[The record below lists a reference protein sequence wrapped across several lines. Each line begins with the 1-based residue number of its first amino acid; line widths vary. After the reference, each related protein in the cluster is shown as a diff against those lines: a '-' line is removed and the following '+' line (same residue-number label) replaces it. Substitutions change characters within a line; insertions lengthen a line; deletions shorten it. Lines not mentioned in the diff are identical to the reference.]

1 MNPSTAALRV
11 LVSAG
16 ASGIGRCIAETF
28 LAAGHRVHVCDV
40 AQGELENFLAAHPG
54 AGATLADVGDPA
66 AVQRVFDELLARDGG
81 LDVLVNNAGIA
92 GPTAPVE
99 QMPLEGWQRCLEVN
113 LSGAFYMTRLAVPL
127 LRRSGGGS
135 IINISSNAGTHGFEG
150 RSPYTASKWALI
162 GLTKSWAM
170 ELGRDRIRVNALC
183 PGSVSGPRIDGVIER
198 HAEEAGCSAERIRA
212 IYLRQ
217 SSLRV
222 FVEAQDIANM
232 ALFLAG
238 DGGRY
243 ISGQAIGIDGHTEGL
258 SVHID

>member
-1 MNPSTAALRV
+1 V
-11 LVSAG
+11 LISAG

-40 AQGELENFLAAHPG
+40 EARHIDEFLAANPL
-54 AGATLADVGDPA
+54 ASATRADVSDPA
-66 AVQRVFDELLARDGG
+66 AVERVLDELLARHQG

-92 GPTAPVE
+92 GPTALVD
-99 QMPLEGWQRCLEVN
+99 QMPLEGWQRCLDVN
-113 LSGAFYMTRLAVPL
+113 LSGAFYLTRLAVPW
-127 LRRSGGGS
+127 LRQAGGGS

-198 HAEEAGCSAERIRA
+198 HAAEAGCSAERLRA

-222 FVEAQDIANM
+222 FVDAQDVANM
-232 ALFLAG
+232 ALYLAG